1 MQDKLNGNS
10 GKMLIIVCE
19 CGQEILVI
27 PDLKE
32 MVRCIEAHARSHSEK
47 ARNPCE
53 SEAEFNRIE
62 EQLTQK
68 VLEELAKTAKIQ

>member
-1 MQDKLNGNS
+1 MQDKSSENS
-10 GKMLIIVCE
+10 KKMPIIVCE

-47 ARNPCE
+47 EGITCE
-53 SEAEFNRIE
+53 SEAIFNRIE

-68 VLEELAKTAKIQ
+68 VLEELAKTTKIL

>member
-1 MQDKLNGNS
+1 MP
-10 GKMLIIVCE
+10 IIVCE

-47 ARNPCE
+47 ERNPCE

-62 EQLTQK
+62 EELTQK
-68 VLEELAKTAKIQ
+68 VLVELAKTPKI

>member
-1 MQDKLNGNS
+1 MKNKSNGNS
-10 GKMLIIVCE
+10 RKMPIIVCE

-47 ARNPCE
+47 ERNPCE

-62 EQLTQK
+62 EELTQK
-68 VLEELAKTAKIQ
+68 VLVELAKTPKI